1 MHSIDTFGYLEF
13 NYLVKHA
20 RGVMTDSNGIAEQ
33 TTVLGVSC
41 LTLRDNIER
50 AETVTIGTIELIRT
64 DPNKPLPA
72 LGRLMAGQ
80 WKNGAISPKW
90 GGKAAERI
98 GEHLERTLA
107 RK

>member
-1 MHSIDTFGYLEF
+1 
-13 NYLVKHA
+13 
-20 RGVMTDSNGIAEQ
+20 
-33 TTVLGVSC
+33 
-41 LTLRDNIER
+41 
-50 AETVTIGTIELIRT
+50 
-64 DPNKPLPA
+64 
-72 LGRLMAGQ
+72 LMAGQ